1 MTPAFLEAT
10 LDGRREEAA
19 TLLGADLPAEFPR
32 EGERRFLTLR
42 LRQMREDAGF
52 EDWSPFAVVLEG
64 RMIGHAGYHG
74 PPGSNTRQ
82 NPDAVE
88 IGYTIEPE
96 YRRRGFA
103 TAAATELIRRAEE
116 RGIRHIIACSSPGNE
131 PSLAIIRGLGF
142 TQTGEA
148 MDEED
153 GLELV
158 FEREPLRP
166 ARARDCPNR
175 SRVNRLALSCTSG
188 HHVAERD
195 AFDDERRRED
205 GQTPV
210 EQVCPSTTFVA
221 ERAHDEEHCRQKQQ
235 EASES
240 EFHHGPCV
248 REPGNNPS
256 MRAERGLVRLR
267 RAPVGSAS

>member
-1 MTPAFLEAT
+1 MTPAFVEAI

-19 TLLGADLPAEFPR
+19 ALLGAELPTEFPR
-32 EGERRFLTLR
+32 KGERGFLTLR
-42 LRQMREDAGF
+42 LRQMREDVRF
-52 EDWSPFAVVLEG
+52 EDWSPFAVVLDG

-74 PPGSNTRQ
+74 PPGSNTKQ
-82 NPDAVE
+82 NPEAIE

-116 RGIRHIIACSSPGNE
+116 RGIRHFIACSTPGNE

-158 FEREPLRP
+158 FELQR
-166 ARARDCPNR
+166 
-175 SRVNRLALSCTSG
+175 
-188 HHVAERD
+188 
-195 AFDDERRRED
+195 
-205 GQTPV
+205 
-210 EQVCPSTTFVA
+210 
-221 ERAHDEEHCRQKQQ
+221 KK
-235 EASES
+235 
-240 EFHHGPCV
+240 
-248 REPGNNPS
+248 
-256 MRAERGLVRLR
+256 
-267 RAPVGSAS
+267 

>member
-1 MTPAFLEAT
+1 MPPASSAAVIELYPMTPAFLEAA
-10 LDGRREEAA
+10 LDGRLDDAAEA
-19 TLLGADLPAEFPR
+19 LGAELPAEFPR

-42 LRQMREDAGF
+42 LGQMRKDARF

-74 PPGSNTRQ
+74 PPGVNTRQ
-82 NPDAVE
+82 YPDAVE

-103 TAAATELIRRAEE
+103 TAAAAELLRRAEE
-116 RGIRHIIACSSPGNE
+116 RGIRHFVACSSPGND

-158 FEREPLRP
+158 FEL
-166 ARARDCPNR
+166 
-175 SRVNRLALSCTSG
+175 
-188 HHVAERD
+188 ER
-195 AFDDERRRED
+195 
-205 GQTPV
+205 
-210 EQVCPSTTFVA
+210 
-221 ERAHDEEHCRQKQQ
+221 
-235 EASES
+235 
-240 EFHHGPCV
+240 
-248 REPGNNPS
+248 
-256 MRAERGLVRLR
+256 
-267 RAPVGSAS
+267 